1 MNYYMTALKSLMGV
15 AHDIPA
21 IKAAVKWRYED
32 PMPRDIS
39 GGDHPRHSGTD
50 TEWHQCQGWDLHIM
64 SQTRAIHQL
73 QTEPGC
79 DRSPPGHLRKG
90 WKLMKTNPPTT
101 SSPLLSIAHYRHK
114 YHFLSLLSRSILPT
128 FEINTI
134 QGERKYSAACL
145 YRTPD
150 HDNNMDWE
158 ETQDGFMH
166 HQQKTEHFRP
176 SHLSTEIW
184 ELGLILKLN

>member
-1 MNYYMTALKSLMGV
+1 MKIRCRVTS
-15 AHDIPA
+15 
-21 IKAAVKWRYED
+21 AVETIQD
-32 PMPRDIS
+32 T
-39 GGDHPRHSGTD
+39 PRHSGPG
-50 TEWHQCQGWDLHIM
+50 TEWHQRQGWDMHIM

-79 DRSPPGHLRKG
+79 DRSPPGRLRKG
-90 WKLMKTNPPTT
+90 WKLTHPSIPHQ
-101 SSPLLSIAHYRHK
+101 PLLSSAHCRHK

-145 YRTPD
+145 NRTPD
-150 HDNNMDWE
+150 HDNNMDRE

-176 SHLSTEIW
+176 SRILHLPSRHGLSAEIW
-184 ELGLILKLN
+184 ELGLILNLN